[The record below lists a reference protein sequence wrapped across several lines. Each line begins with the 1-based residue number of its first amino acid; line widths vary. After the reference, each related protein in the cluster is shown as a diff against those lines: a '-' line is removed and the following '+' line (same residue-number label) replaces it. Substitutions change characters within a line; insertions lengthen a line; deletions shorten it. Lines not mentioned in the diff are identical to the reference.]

1 MRECRACWALC
12 RLTSWSKCGPL
23 PLLPLTSSQ
32 HSVFLYIFAE
42 HLTHATYHQNLVLE
56 LRREEEYH
64 FLQTQIMTGRGSGNG
79 GGISS
84 LSHGGNGTV
93 LVGILER
100 DVGGYDGGN
109 RVMVMEKRSAGGDG
123 GNGNSG
129 IVVV

>member
-1 MRECRACWALC
+1 MVDVVTVVGLACN
-12 RLTSWSKCGPL
+12 SEP
-23 PLLPLTSSQ
+23 
-32 HSVFLYIFAE
+32 
-42 HLTHATYHQNLVLE
+42 
-56 LRREEEYH
+56 
-64 FLQTQIMTGRGSGNG
+64 GRGSGNG